1 MTHPI
6 AATAGAAGAAPAVRH
21 TPGMSRTDRVVD
33 GVTAMILDGRLAPG
47 QRLPVEKDLADALGV
62 SRGSLRE
69 GIRALAVLGVVETRQ
84 GDGTYVTALDPGS
97 LVSPLGLVVELQ
109 AAGHAL
115 HVHTVRRL
123 LETEVAGLAAAGAR
137 APDADLTAARDAL
150 AHGADVLARA
160 GTDHEA
166 DHEALLAA
174 DLAFHRALAVLAGNP
189 VLAALTDAMGGRTA
203 RHRLWRGVAE
213 PGAEARTQREH
224 EAILDAV
231 AAGDVDRA
239 RVRMAAHLLAVE
251 DFLRTEG

>member
-1 MTHPI
+1 
-6 AATAGAAGAAPAVRH
+6 
-21 TPGMSRTDRVVD
+21 MSRTDRVVD
-33 GVTAMILDGRLAPG
+33 GVTAMILDGRLGPG

-97 LVSPLGLVVELQ
+97 LVAPLGLVVELQ

-137 APDADLTAARDAL
+137 APGADLDAAREAL
-150 AHGADVLARA
+150 ARGAAVLAAADV
-160 GTDHEA
+160 
-166 DHEALLAA
+166 DHEALLEA
-174 DLAFHRALAVLAGNP
+174 DQAFHRALAELAGNP

-203 RHRLWRGVAE
+203 RHRLTRGVVE

-239 RVRMAAHLLAVE
+239 RIRMAAHLLAVE
-251 DFLRTEG
+251 DFLQQ

>member
-1 MTHPI
+1 
-6 AATAGAAGAAPAVRH
+6 
-21 TPGMSRTDRVVD
+21 MSRTDRVVD
-33 GVTAMILDGRLAPG
+33 GVTAMILDGRLGPG

-97 LVSPLGLVVELQ
+97 LVAPLGLVVELQ

-137 APDADLTAARDAL
+137 APGADLTAAREAL
-150 AHGADVLARA
+150 AQGAAVLARA
-160 GTDHEA
+160 GSDDPATSGEGESGDGEPGDVLC

-174 DLAFHRALAVLAGNP
+174 DLAFHRALGALAGNP

-203 RHRLWRGVAE
+203 RHRLSRGVTE

-251 DFLRTEG
+251 DFLRTDAG

>member
-1 MTHPI
+1 
-6 AATAGAAGAAPAVRH
+6 
-21 TPGMSRTDRVVD
+21 MSRTDRVVD
-33 GVTAMILDGRLAPG
+33 GVTAMILDGRLGPG

-69 GIRALAVLGVVETRQ
+69 GMRALAVLGVVETRQ

-137 APDADLTAARDAL
+137 APGADLGAARDAIAQGAAVL
-150 AHGADVLARA
+150 AGAQAAGADV
-160 GTDHEA
+160 
-166 DHEALLAA
+166 DHEALLEA
-174 DLAFHRALAVLAGNP
+174 DQAFHRALAELAGNP

-203 RHRLWRGVAE
+203 RHRLTRGVVEA
-213 PGAEARTQREH
+213 GAEARTQREH

-239 RVRMAAHLLAVE
+239 RIRMAAHLLAVE
-251 DFLRTEG
+251 DFLQQ

>member
-1 MTHPI
+1 
-6 AATAGAAGAAPAVRH
+6 
-21 TPGMSRTDRVVD
+21 MSRTDRVVD
-33 GVTAMILDGRLAPG
+33 GVTAMILDGRLGPG

-97 LVSPLGLVVELQ
+97 LVAPLGLVVELQ

-137 APDADLTAARDAL
+137 APGADLTAARDAL
-150 AHGADVLARA
+150 AQGAAVLARA
-160 GTDHEA
+160 GSREPAASGDAESGDGLC

-174 DLAFHRALAVLAGNP
+174 DLAFHRALGALAGNP

-203 RHRLWRGVAE
+203 RHRLSRGVSEA
-213 PGAEARTQREH
+213 GAEARTQREH

-251 DFLRTEG
+251 DFLRTDAG